1 MYYVIERDG
10 SVAFE
15 GTPMQV
21 EDWLFENTAVH
32 NARLRVKMNDSTI
45 SAWRYLDC
53 QPAKSAKG
61 THQE

>member
-21 EDWLFENTAVH
+21 ENWLFENTTLH
-32 NARLRVKMNDSTI
+32 NARLQVKMNDATI
-45 SAWRYLDC
+45 PAWKYLD
-53 QPAKSAKG
+53 SVIVRRR
-61 THQE
+61 